1 MRVDSGRR
9 VGLGLVSLMIA
20 VALGLG
26 AAGAAEQPP
35 IRPSAAGP
43 LVVGA
48 GDVTIHD
55 IAGTSTLVTVEIAD
69 TGALDENLRIA
80 EAYDTHFTVLSQDN
94 VPGAFLFS
102 LVKAIHVQG
111 GKVETKRFVID
122 ESRTL
127 RPEEQKVVER
137 AFARAEEVFNA
148 SNDSQSVKMNAAV
161 LLALNGHEQAR
172 HYLELLAANDDLQT
186 ALQAVSCL
194 FLAGSPPP
202 IEPSADGRSSAEL
215 LRRGL
220 ASGSRRIKAEAA
232 VLSGLLRDT
241 SSEDYLM
248 AMLQDRSVERA
259 NPAARALARLGN
271 RECIPSLLRMLTEL
285 DDARGEAAIFALSHL
300 NGPDVAEQMKVKYE
314 SSVGA
319 MQFRIARVL
328 YNIGDPLGREL
339 LVEKYLA
346 MPTLAEDAALILA
359 REGHFESMD
368 LLRARL
374 GKQFDPTE
382 PWQALRAR
390 AAIALIAGGDPSP
403 ISVLQDLLRSDN
415 PRITVMVCNMIAA
428 LGKRQLLPI
437 TQPPIESPNPD
448 IALAACRAAI
458 AIANPNDF
466 RERLVA
472 LQL

>member
-9 VGLGLVSLMIA
+9 VGLGLVSLVLA
-20 VALGLG
+20 VALGQG
-26 AAGAAEQPP
+26 AAGAGEPPP
-35 IRPSAAGP
+35 II
-43 LVVGA
+43 GA

-69 TGALDENLRIA
+69 TGALDKNLRIA
-80 EAYDTHFTVLSQDN
+80 VVYDTHFMVLSQDN
-94 VPGAFLFS
+94 VQGAFLFS

-111 GKVETKRFVID
+111 GKVETKPFVID

-161 LLALNGHEQAR
+161 LLALNAHEQAR

-186 ALQAVSCL
+186 ALQATSCL
-194 FLAGSPPP
+194 FLTGSPPP
-202 IEPSADGRSSAEL
+202 SAEL

-220 ASGSRRIKAEAA
+220 ASGSRQIKAEAA
-232 VLSGLLRDT
+232 VLSGLLGDN

-285 DDARGEAAIFALSHL
+285 NDAKGEAAIFALSHL

-328 YNIGDPLGREL
+328 YNMGDPLGREL
-339 LVEKYLA
+339 LIEKYLA
-346 MPTLAEDAALILA
+346 VPTLAEDAALILA

-374 GKQFDPTE
+374 DKLFDPTE

-390 AAIALIAGGDPSP
+390 ATIALIAGGDPSP

-437 TQPPIESPNPD
+437 TQPPIESPNHD

-458 AIANPNDF
+458 AIANPDGF

-472 LQL
+472 LQM